1 MYSCTGTYMYTY
13 CNKKVE
19 YAALETERTKENHAT
34 KKQSSLN
41 SNKELFKPSK
51 ILVKVIWQLLLLSEW
66 TDQLQ
71 EVLLHDT
78 CKRKRSQRDLEEE
91 QIMFE

>member
-1 MYSCTGTYMYTY
+1 MYTY
-13 CNKKVE
+13 CNKKIE

-51 ILVKVIWQLLLLSEW
+51 ILVKVI
-66 TDQLQ
+66 
-71 EVLLHDT
+71 
-78 CKRKRSQRDLEEE
+78 
-91 QIMFE
+91 